1 MLDLKELQVIK
12 KIDGSDGVHEAAF
25 IAGFENGGA
34 NLVFGAEWQNH
45 HPLPIPEKPY
55 VNMAGG
61 WPLGPSSFGN
71 PGTFQTTTSS
81 KCCS

>member
-1 MLDLKELQVIK
+1 M
-12 KIDGSDGVHEAAF
+12 HEAAF

-45 HPLPIPEKPY
+45 HPLPIPKPY

-61 WPLGPSSFGN
+61 WPLGPSSLVIWHLPN
-71 PGTFQTTTSS
+71 TTSPECGS
-81 KCCS
+81 